1 MLERATT
8 CVEPA
13 AHHLLRRFEVPT
25 RSNRVLL
32 QSFWR
37 HGGDDLAGPAWWP
50 EYLRNV
56 RRSSQAGLQA
66 ERDALRNAGNWGISS
81 LDGSGQHLGINLQR
95 NLRQPSRFALE
106 MQTRFDG
113 SRQDRLYSASCL
125 RSQEGVPLVNVVDQQ
140 EFGTPNEKVRNPD
153 QSIFTSP
160 TKPPQNQT
168 FQSPEPNPVHTDPDE
183 LLLLIQERPD
193 AFDEAWSLFI
203 SRQTQETYA
212 RQILQYLSKSKRRID
227 HERAVRAYKTLSAD
241 QKTER
246 TYANAMKV
254 AISRR
259 SQRLA
264 LEINCEALS
273 RSLGGESSQIFFA
286 YLVRNDL
293 WNTLAKALEDLRVM
307 QRRVHSDLRDGG
319 HHRAQKSSR
328 RREKPD
334 EVWSR
339 AWAEVDEMLEL
350 PEKILSL
357 TRRIESASLSS
368 PLKDPKMKRLA
379 SHLLYRVVQSSR
391 IMAVITGNGF
401 LSLLR
406 QYAKIELLA
415 PNHYYQAIRTLH
427 KTLETRNRSQ
437 LAALA
442 YRNLRFFFPQAKIP
456 RWIYG
461 SLISIFTDAGQPS
474 HSMRFWLDEFAS
486 MHGRPDPKAYQ
497 KAMVACARLGD
508 VESVYEIFQR
518 FSDSY
523 GPPQDLGYITP
534 LLYVHARLGDVARTQ
549 AQFDRLKS
557 DFDVEPDTFCWNI
570 LLASHARAKDST
582 GAFKV
587 FRDMQQLGVQL
598 DAYSFGTL
606 MGLCANNGDTEAVHK
621 LVDLARKENVPGTTA
636 MVDTLVHTYCLNDE
650 PDSAENLVEA
660 ATTMNLEGS
669 QTRMWNTLLRHYAFQ
684 ADSEAVLR
692 VQERM
697 RKMSVKPDG
706 MTYAA
711 LMTALVVIGKTQDA
725 AQILRSLHFNEH
737 LTATLFHYS
746 IVLHGFALEGNRDM
760 VSVIY
765 NEILERF
772 PRPSVSARLA
782 VLHSQAQ
789 RDLSA
794 WRARQV
800 RIAPA
805 TKMLH
810 LPRALD
816 FLAEILLET
825 SQADLATKDPQPGFQ
840 RRSPIEALP
849 SIYMEFLINT
859 LNSSGAFS
867 KAEKLLARCQS
878 LIDTS
883 FLGDSEKTKG
893 SIQLLTAHM
902 VGCIKKKE
910 FARVDSCW
918 DLIVARAIS
927 HGQPLLRDPDS
938 IGKGSLESVPPPQ
951 PSSAV
956 DIALPKADGLAGF
969 TKHSR
974 SRLEDDGI
982 KVLPSQR
989 YLLAAPIT
997 HYIQALGAQNRVA
1010 LVPELVEKLENA
1022 GFSLNSK
1029 NYNTYVQVLTQSTH
1043 PEHQLQ
1049 AFKIFEEKLLPNMP
1063 SWSLLRRGKWA
1074 PQSAPERKEHT
1085 GEPTS
1090 ESEPAQEPVPRKV
1103 IESFRPGQLVPTYY
1117 TMVYLATALIKFQR
1131 RGVKGEAMN
1140 LQLLRTHASGT
1151 VDAVARLPYLQDR
1164 VQGILLRGREVR
1176 GDLVKRPRRPPKPDR
1191 AGLRGSKSPLDHI
1204 PIDHANESR
1213 LPDATA
1219 NAEDAASL
1227 GSAQPNV
1234 WNANKYTGEILRGP
1248 AAVDRTGQTESDLA
1262 FHNRSRR
1269 EERERLMTVEQM
1281 RADAKKERLVS
1292 DIYFGE
1298 PHIESTNFNTHDAK
1312 YRRDPVHKAM
1322 AISQRHPVLLD
1333 DARECVERVWE
1344 ARHDGERSSSGVT
1357 PERLRIGKRR
1367 HPKMLRLTL
1376 PHSRLPPS
1384 SFAGDRPVGPNWL
1397 TLFKPPVSPTRRQS
1411 KAFILNKRA
1420 RARRKVFRRQEIAVQ
1435 NRIQE
1440 FTERQSKG
1448 QKREQEALLKV
1459 NYRPFSEWFRG

>member
-13 AHHLLRRFEVPT
+13 ALHLLRRFEVPT

-37 HGGDDLAGPAWWP
+37 HRGDDFAGPAWWP

-56 RRSSQAGLQA
+56 RRSSQARLQV
-66 ERDALRNAGNWGISS
+66 ERDVLRNTGNWGISS
-81 LDGSGQHLGINLQR
+81 LEGAGQYLGINLQR
-95 NLRQPSRFALE
+95 NLLQPTRFVVE

-113 SRQDRLYSASCL
+113 SRQDRLYSRSC
-125 RSQEGVPLVNVVDQQ
+125 RGSQEHVPLLEMVDQQ
-140 EFGTPNEKVRNPD
+140 GLGTPNEKAGSPD
-153 QSIFTSP
+153 QSTPISSTESS
-160 TKPPQNQT
+160 QNQT
-168 FQSPEPNPVHTDPDE
+168 FQSPQPSPVYADPDE

-193 AFDEAWSLFI
+193 AFDEAWRLFI
-203 SRQTQETYA
+203 SLQTQETYA

-227 HERAVRAYKTLSAD
+227 HERAVRAYKMLSSD
-241 QKTER
+241 RKTER
-246 TYANAMKV
+246 TYANAMRV

-264 LEINCEALS
+264 LEINYEALS
-273 RSLGGESSQIFFA
+273 RSLGSESSRIFFA
-286 YLVRNDL
+286 YLARNNL
-293 WNTLAKALEDLRVM
+293 WNTLAKALEDLRII
-307 QRRVHSDLRDGG
+307 QRRAYSDSPDRDSQ
-319 HHRAQKSSR
+319 RTQKSFR
-328 RREKPD
+328 RSGKSD
-334 EVWSR
+334 EIWDQV
-339 AWAEVDEMLEL
+339 WAEVDEMLQL
-350 PEKILSL
+350 PEKLL
-357 TRRIESASLSS
+357 LLMRRIESASLSS
-368 PLKDPKMKRLA
+368 PLKDSKMKRLA

-401 LSLLR
+401 LSLFR
-406 QYAKIELLA
+406 QCAKIELLV

-427 KTLETRNRSQ
+427 KTLERRNRSQ

-442 YRNLRFFFPQAKIP
+442 YRNLRFRFPETKIP
-456 RWIYG
+456 QWIYG

-474 HSMRFWLDEFAS
+474 HSMRFLLDEFAS
-486 MHGRPDPKAYQ
+486 MHGRPDRKAYQ
-497 KAMVACARLGD
+497 KVMVACARLGD

-557 DFDVEPDTFCWNI
+557 DFNIEPDTFCWNI
-570 LLASHARAKDST
+570 LLASHTRAKDSA
-582 GAFKV
+582 GAFKI
-587 FRDMQQLGVQL
+587 FRDMQRFGVKL

-621 LVDLARKENVPGTTA
+621 LVDLARKENVLGTTA
-636 MVDTLVHTYCLNDE
+636 MVDTLVHSYCLNDE
-650 PDSAENLVEA
+650 PESAKNLVEA

-669 QTRMWNTLLRHYAFQ
+669 QTRMWNTLLRYYAFQ

-697 RKMSVKPDG
+697 REMSVKPDS

-782 VLHSQAQ
+782 VLHSQAK

-794 WRARQV
+794 WRARQM

-805 TKMLH
+805 SKMLH

-816 FLAEILLET
+816 FLADILLET

-840 RRSPIEALP
+840 RRSPVEALP
-849 SIYMEFLINT
+849 SIYMEFLINS

-883 FLGDSEKTKG
+883 FLGDAEKRKS

-902 VGCIKKKE
+902 IGCMKKKE
-910 FARVDSCW
+910 FARVDNCW
-918 DLIVARAIS
+918 NLIIAQAIS
-927 HGQPLLRDPDS
+927 HGRPLLRDPDS
-938 IGKGSLESVPPPQ
+938 TRKGSFVSVSPPQ

-956 DIALPKADGLAGF
+956 DIALPKADSLSGF
-969 TKHSR
+969 TKSSSSHS
-974 SRLEDDGI
+974 EDDGA

-997 HYIQALGAQNRVA
+997 RYIQALGAQNLAA
-1010 LVPELVEKLENA
+1010 LVPDLVEKLEKA

-1029 NYNTYVQVLTQSTH
+1029 NYNTYVQVLTQSTN
-1043 PEHQLQ
+1043 PQHQLL
-1049 AFKIFEEKLLPNMP
+1049 AFKVFEEKLLPNMP

-1074 PQSAPERKEHT
+1074 PRPALERKEQT
-1085 GEPTS
+1085 NEPDS
-1090 ESEPAQEPVPRKV
+1090 ELEPEQEPLPRKF
-1103 IESFRPGQLVPTYY
+1103 IESFKPGHLVPTYY
-1117 TMVYLATALIKFQR
+1117 TMVFLATALIRFQR
-1131 RGVKGEAMN
+1131 RGVRGEAMN
-1140 LQLLRTHASGT
+1140 LQLLRTHAPGT

-1164 VQGILLRGREVR
+1164 VQGVLLRGREVR
-1176 GDLVKRPRRPPKPDR
+1176 GDFVKRPRRPPKPDR
-1191 AGLRGSKSPLDHI
+1191 AGLRGSRSPLDHI
-1204 PIDHANESR
+1204 PIDHAYEDR
-1213 LPDATA
+1213 LPDAAIDVKDTT
-1219 NAEDAASL
+1219 SS
-1227 GSAQPNV
+1227 GSTQSNV
-1234 WNANKYTGEILRGP
+1234 WNANTYTEEILREPAVMERTGRAESGP
-1248 AAVDRTGQTESDLA
+1248 AFHDRL
-1262 FHNRSRR
+1262 RR
-1269 EERERLMTVEQM
+1269 EEQERSVMVEQM

-1298 PHIESTNFNTHDAK
+1298 PHIESTNFKTNDTGF
-1312 YRRDPVHKAM
+1312 RENPVHKAM
-1322 AISQRHPVLLD
+1322 TISQGQPVLLD
-1333 DARECVERVWE
+1333 NARERLERVWE
-1344 ARHDGERSSSGVT
+1344 ARRDGRGSYPVLS
-1357 PERLRIGKRR
+1357 PARLRIGKRR
-1367 HPKMLRLTL
+1367 YPKKLRLAL
-1376 PHSRLPPS
+1376 PRSRVPPD
-1384 SFAGDRPVGPNWL
+1384 SFAGDRPSGPNWL
-1397 TLFKPPVSPTRRQS
+1397 TMFKPPVPPTLRQS

-1420 RARRKVFRRQEIAVQ
+1420 LARRKVFRRQEIAVQ
-1435 NRIQE
+1435 NRIQALAQ
-1440 FTERQSKG
+1440 RQSRG
-1448 QKREQEALLKV
+1448 QKREQEAPLKV
-1459 NYRPFSEWFRG
+1459 NYRPFSR